1 MSAFGMIESF
11 FFLSLGVVFVLLMLL
26 VYHFKQ
32 RIATIEQK
40 SDTMFDIVQNL
51 AKELTAL
58 KGRLGSSGGGGVRS
72 IDAEQHVYDGED
84 DDEDEEHYENTDD
97 DEDEDEDDVE
107 SDDDDDDEDSDEEEE
122 EERVKVIDIGALT
135 QIDQIR
141 ENDDSL
147 QSDSED
153 ESPVVELNDTESDK
167 IKVLKVPQQLED
179 VTVSNAP
186 TSIDESNMNVYKKMA
201 VGELRTTVISKG
213 LCSDASKL
221 NKVEL
226 LKMLSRK

>member
-1 MSAFGMIESF
+1 MIESF

-51 AKELTAL
+51 AKELTAM
-58 KGRLGSSGGGGVRS
+58 KGRLTSCPVDGGGISNRIVDSGN
-72 IDAEQHVYDGED
+72 DGYC
-84 DDEDEEHYENTDD
+84 EDEEHYENTDD
-97 DEDEDEDDVE
+97 ESDEDEDDDESDDDEDEDEDD
-107 SDDDDDDEDSDEEEE
+107 D
-122 EERVKVIDIGALT
+122 EERVKVIDIGTLKP
-135 QIDQIR
+135 IDPIR

-153 ESPVVELNDTESDK
+153 ESPIVELNEDESDK
-167 IKVLKVPQQLED
+167 ITVLKVPEQLNNNSDTATPSIGED
-179 VTVSNAP
+179 G
-186 TSIDESNMNVYKKMA
+186 NMNVYKKMV

-226 LKMLSRK
+226 LKMLSKK

>member
-51 AKELTAL
+51 AKELTTL
-58 KGRLGSSGGGGVRS
+58 KGRLSSSGGGGGVRLV
-72 IDAEQHVYDGED
+72 DAAQHVYDDE
-84 DDEDEEHYENTDD
+84 EDEE
-97 DEDEDEDDVE
+97 DEED
-107 SDDDDDDEDSDEEEE
+107 DDDDDDEESDEDDESDEEDEE
-122 EERVKVIDIGALT
+122 EDEERVKVIDIGAIT
-135 QIDQIR
+135 PIDPIH
-141 ENDDSL
+141 ETDD
-147 QSDSED
+147 SDSED
-153 ESPVVELNDTESDK
+153 ESPVVELNDSESEK
-167 IKVLKVPQQLED
+167 IKVLKVPQQLNND
-179 VTVSNAP
+179 STMTMP
-186 TSIDESNMNVYKKMA
+186 TSVEDSNMNVYKKMA

-226 LKMLSRK
+226 LKMLSKK

>member
-51 AKELTAL
+51 AKELTVL
-58 KGRLGSSGGGGVRS
+58 KGRLSAPIASCPFPSFGSAPPSYY
-72 IDAEQHVYDGED
+72 E
-84 DDEDEEHYENTDD
+84 DEDEDDD
-97 DEDEDEDDVE
+97 DEDEDEDE
-107 SDDDDDDEDSDEEEE
+107 DDDEDED

-135 QIDQIR
+135 QIDPIN
-141 ENDDSL
+141 ETDDY
-147 QSDSED
+147 DSED
-153 ESPVVELNDTESDK
+153 ESPIVELNDDESDK
-167 IKVLKVPQQLED
+167 IKVLKVPQQLQDD
-179 VTVSNAP
+179 VVSTALN
-186 TSIDESNMNVYKKMA
+186 SSDDSNINVYKKMT
-201 VGELRTTVISKG
+201 VSELRTTVITKG

-226 LKMLSRK
+226 LKMLSKKII

>member
-32 RIATIEQK
+32 RITTIEQK

-51 AKELTAL
+51 AKELTTL
-58 KGRLGSSGGGGVRS
+58 KGRLTSSTSCPVSMTRQA
-72 IDAEQHVYDGED
+72 DYVYQDEEDEDED
-84 DDEDEEHYENTDD
+84 DDEEDDDDEDDDDDEEDDDDDEEDDD
-97 DEDEDEDDVE
+97 DEDED
-107 SDDDDDDEDSDEEEE
+107 
-122 EERVKVIDIGALT
+122 RVKVIDIGTLK
-135 QIDQIR
+135 QIDPIR
-141 ENDDSL
+141 ENDDSR

-153 ESPVVELNDTESDK
+153 ESSVTELNDDESEK
-167 IKVLKVPQQLED
+167 IKVLKVPQQLIGETA
-179 VTVSNAP
+179 VTAPVSG
-186 TSIDESNMNVYKKMA
+186 DDSNINIYKKMS

-226 LKMLSRK
+226 LKMLSKK

>member
-58 KGRLGSSGGGGVRS
+58 KGRLGSSVVGGGVRP
-72 IDAEQHVYDGED
+72 IDAEQHVYE
-84 DDEDEEHYENTDD
+84 
-97 DEDEDEDDVE
+97 DEDEDEDDDDDDE
-107 SDDDDDDEDSDEEEE
+107 DDEDDDDDDESDDDED

-135 QIDQIR
+135 QIDPIR

-153 ESPVVELNDTESDK
+153 ESPVVELNDDESEK
-167 IKVLKVPQQLED
+167 IKVLKVPQQLQD
-179 VTVSNAP
+179 VTASTAP
-186 TSIDESNMNVYKKMA
+186 TSSADENNMNVYKKMA

-226 LKMLSRK
+226 LKMLSKK

>member
-58 KGRLGSSGGGGVRS
+58 KGRMSSPTSCPVSMTRM
-72 IDAEQHVYDGED
+72 IDSEDHVYDEEDEDEEEEDEEDEED
-84 DDEDEEHYENTDD
+84 DDEED
-97 DEDEDEDDVE
+97 DE
-107 SDDDDDDEDSDEEEE
+107 DDDDEDDDD
-122 EERVKVIDIGALT
+122 EERVKVIDIGTLK
-135 QIDQIR
+135 QIDPIR
-141 ENDDSL
+141 ENDDSR
-147 QSDSED
+147 QSDSDD
-153 ESPVVELNDTESDK
+153 ESPIVELNDDESDK
-167 IKVLKVPQQLED
+167 IKVLKVPQQPQNESVMTTD
-179 VTVSNAP
+179 NDDSN
-186 TSIDESNMNVYKKMA
+186 INVYKKMS

-226 LKMLSRK
+226 LKMLSKK

>member
-32 RIATIEQK
+32 RITTIEQK

-58 KGRLGSSGGGGVRS
+58 KGRLSLPAASCPLPSSKE
-72 IDAEQHVYDGED
+72 DDGED
-84 DDEDEEHYENTDD
+84 EDDDDDEEHYENTDD
-97 DEDEDEDDVE
+97 DEDEDESDSE
-107 SDDDDDDEDSDEEEE
+107 SDDEDEDED
-122 EERVKVIDIGALT
+122 EERVKVIDIGTLK
-135 QIDQIR
+135 QIDPIR
-141 ENDDSL
+141 ENDDSR

-153 ESPVVELNDTESDK
+153 ESPVVELNDDESDK
-167 IKVLKVPQQLED
+167 IKVLKVPQQLQDE
-179 VTVSNAP
+179 TGAAP
-186 TSIDESNMNVYKKMA
+186 TSSVDDSNMNVYKKMS

>member
-1 MSAFGMIESF
+1 MIESF

-32 RIATIEQK
+32 RITTIEQK

-51 AKELTAL
+51 AKELTTL
-58 KGRLGSSGGGGVRS
+58 KGRLSLPAMSCPLPSSK
-72 IDAEQHVYDGED
+72 DNYQ
-84 DDEDEEHYENTDD
+84 DEDEEHYENTDD
-97 DEDEDEDDVE
+97 ESDDDEDESESDESDE
-107 SDDDDDDEDSDEEEE
+107 DDDDDDD
-122 EERVKVIDIGALT
+122 EERVKVIDIGTLK
-135 QIDQIR
+135 QIDPIR
-141 ENDDSL
+141 ETDDSR

-153 ESPVVELNDTESDK
+153 ESPVVELNDDESEK
-167 IKVLKVPQQLED
+167 IKVLKVPQQPQYE
-179 VTVSNAP
+179 TETAP
-186 TSIDESNMNVYKKMA
+186 TSADDSNMNVYKKMA

>member
-32 RIATIEQK
+32 RITTIEQK

-58 KGRLGSSGGGGVRS
+58 KGRLNSPDSFPISMSREEDEDHYDEEGG
-72 IDAEQHVYDGED
+72 DEYEDDEDEDEDEGED
-84 DDEDEEHYENTDD
+84 DDDD
-97 DEDEDEDDVE
+97 DEDEDEDD
-107 SDDDDDDEDSDEEEE
+107 DED
-122 EERVKVIDIGALT
+122 RVKVIDIGTLK
-135 QIDQIR
+135 QIDPIR
-141 ENDDSL
+141 ENDDSR
-147 QSDSED
+147 QSDSDD
-153 ESPVVELNDTESDK
+153 ESSVAELNDDESDK
-167 IKVLKVPQQLED
+167 IKVLKVLQD
-179 VTVSNAP
+179 DNAA
-186 TSIDESNMNVYKKMA
+186 TGTGTATASDDNNINVYKKMS

-226 LKMLSRK
+226 LKMLSKK